1 MTRNVFTVRLPDD
14 VKAELERLAEATNRS
29 KSYLA
34 AKAIED
40 YVRQNAWQ
48 VRELEQ
54 AVKEADAG
62 DFVSE
67 EAVYAWLDSWG
78 TENELPAPV
87 DDDFKKHS

>member
-1 MTRNVFTVRLPDD
+1 MTRNVFTVRLSDD
-14 VKAELERLAEATNRS
+14 VKAELEKLAEATNRS

-48 VRELEQ
+48 IRELEQ

-67 EAVYAWLDSWG
+67 EAVYSWLDSWG
-78 TENELPAPV
+78 REHELSPPIN
-87 DDDFKKHS
+87 DKFKKNS